1 MRVQF
6 STVEEFLEELQL
18 EVAAPAAM
26 AHGIL
31 RLTCTYTPMR
41 GPALRATVIAG
52 VIVHQ
57 QLIELQHD
65 CGTVWD
71 VPGKTEG
78 HTSGGKP
85 ADEQTNAK
93 VTEVVSA
100 VTQFAKVY
108 GFVVRRGI
116 FAP

>member
-6 STVEEFLEELQL
+6 STVEEFLEELQF
-18 EVAAPAAM
+18 EGAAPAAM
-26 AHGIL
+26 SHGIL
-31 RLTCTYTPMR
+31 RLTCTYTPVQ
-41 GPALRATVIAG
+41 GHALRATVIAG

-71 VPGKTEG
+71 VPGKTEAY
-78 HTSGGKP
+78 TAGGKP
-85 ADEQTNAK
+85 ADVQTNAK
-93 VTEVVSA
+93 VSDVMSTVA
-100 VTQFAKVY
+100 QFAKTY
-108 GFVVRRGI
+108 GFVLRKGI